1 MGLKGIFKG
10 MDTDNSGKITHEELK
25 QGLSKQGPK
34 LVENEVKQLLEAAD
48 ADGNETIDSD
58 EFITTMHLNRMDRE
72 EHLYTAFQ
80 YFDD

>member
-1 MGLKGIFKG
+1 MGLKEIFKG
-10 MDTDNSGKITHEELK
+10 MDTDNSGKITREELK
-25 QGLSKQGPK
+25 QGLSKQGSK
-34 LVENEVKQLLEAAD
+34 LTENEIKQLLEAAD

-58 EFITTMHLNRMDRE
+58 GITTMHLNIMDRE